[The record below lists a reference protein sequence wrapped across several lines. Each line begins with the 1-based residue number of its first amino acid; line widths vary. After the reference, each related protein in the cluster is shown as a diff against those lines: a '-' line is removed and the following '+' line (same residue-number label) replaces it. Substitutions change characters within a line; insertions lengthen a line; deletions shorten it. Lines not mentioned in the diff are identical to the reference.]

1 MQENDSH
8 QWSTTSDGE
17 RVECRWCLVSPLS
30 DDAQDL
36 CPEGSYREASD
47 RLRASR
53 LAQVHVVREDDVE
66 LDRMAEDFGH
76 NNKEEI

>member
-1 MQENDSH
+1 MNGHSFAATYD
-8 QWSTTSDGE
+8 DE
-17 RVECRWCLVSPLS
+17 RVECIWCLASPLS
-30 DDAQDL
+30 AAGQAE
-36 CPEGSYREASD
+36 CPEVLYREARD

-76 NNKEEI
+76 NNKEEV

>member
-1 MQENDSH
+1 
-8 QWSTTSDGE
+8 
-17 RVECRWCLVSPLS
+17 LS

-53 LAQVHVVREDDVE
+53 LAKVHVVREDDVE

-76 NNKEEI
+76 NNKEEV

>member
-1 MQENDSH
+1 MQENDSL

-36 CPEGSYREASD
+36 CPEGSYKEASD

-53 LAQVHVVREDDVE
+53 LAKVHVVREDDVE

-76 NNKEEI
+76 NNKEEV

>member
-53 LAQVHVVREDDVE
+53 LAKVHVVDEGDVE
-66 LDRMAEDFGH
+66 LDRIAEDIGQMY
-76 NNKEEI
+76 KEEI